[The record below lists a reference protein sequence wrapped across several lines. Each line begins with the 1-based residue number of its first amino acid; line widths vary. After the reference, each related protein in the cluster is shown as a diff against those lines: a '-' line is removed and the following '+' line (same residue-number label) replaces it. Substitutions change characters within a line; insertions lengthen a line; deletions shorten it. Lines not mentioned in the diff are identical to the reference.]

1 MQLRT
6 YTGLWGVEKRL
17 YKIYDISLPYP
28 VSLKQL
34 GIFLVSAVVWWLLL
48 SLFGVPFAAPWHAIW
63 LVPPFVFAWLANQ
76 PVAEGKTLTDFLL
89 SNIKFYMKSR
99 TYADFTAV
107 SAKPEKKSIRVAYW
121 VHSLRKDA

>member
-34 GIFLVSAVVWWLLL
+34 GIFLVTAVAWWLLL
-48 SLFGVPFAAPWHAIW
+48 GFVSLPFAAPWHAVWI
-63 LVPPFVFAWLANQ
+63 VPPFAFTWLANQ
-76 PVAEGKTLTDFLL
+76 PVAEGKTLTDFLY
-89 SNIKFYMKSR
+89 SNSKFYLQSR
-99 TYADFTAV
+99 NYADLAPI
-107 SAKPEKKSIRVAYW
+107 SPKPEKKSLRISYW
-121 VHSLRKDA
+121 VHSLRK